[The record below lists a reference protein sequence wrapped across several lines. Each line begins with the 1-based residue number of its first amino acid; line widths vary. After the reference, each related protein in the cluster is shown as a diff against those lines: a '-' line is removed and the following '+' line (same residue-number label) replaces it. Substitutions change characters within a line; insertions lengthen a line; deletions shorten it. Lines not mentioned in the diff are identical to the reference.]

1 MVDGLKA
8 CLLRYSELAS
18 ITGES
23 TTTISS
29 ITNIPTWLRENLGM
43 NDEYR
48 IGQSTS
54 SESQVYAV
62 YGNSQMKAVSDS
74 TSLGVRPVIRVKRS
88 NVE

>member
-62 YGNSQMKAVSDS
+62 YGNGQMKAVSDS
-74 TSLGVRPVIRVKRS
+74 TSLGIRPVIRVKRS

>member
-62 YGNSQMKAVSDS
+62 YGDGQIKLVTNTTVLQY
-74 TSLGVRPVIRVKRS
+74 RPVIRVKRS

>member
-1 MVDGLKA
+1 
-8 CLLRYSELAS
+8 
-18 ITGES
+18 
-23 TTTISS
+23 
-29 ITNIPTWLRENLGM
+29 M

-62 YGNSQMKAVSDS
+62 YGNGQMKDVSDS

>member
-48 IGQSTS
+48 MVNLLLQNLKCM
-54 SESQVYAV
+54 QYMV
-62 YGNSQMKAVSDS
+62 M
-74 TSLGVRPVIRVKRS
+74 VK
-88 NVE
+88 